1 MKIVKLLLL
10 LTFGIWADFKL
21 DVPNDVNVSQL
32 ENIVNNGWNDS
43 NITLNTWIISNV
55 ERVMP
60 EILEK
65 VKKPVLKV
73 ESTDDNLFPGPKL
86 LLAKDDVLLIV
97 AYTKY
102 LERHNKLEEAM
113 KNYEDKIK
121 LERKQ
126 FMGVSSKIK
135 LFASGLLV
143 KIKSL
148 LGIEIRDFGYV
159 SEYMAR
165 QLVCVATPKI
175 NQIYLDYLQHIE
187 KNIKL
192 IKKLEIINE
201 TN

>member
-159 SEYMAR
+159 SERMAR
-165 QLVCVATPKI
+165 QLVYVATPKI